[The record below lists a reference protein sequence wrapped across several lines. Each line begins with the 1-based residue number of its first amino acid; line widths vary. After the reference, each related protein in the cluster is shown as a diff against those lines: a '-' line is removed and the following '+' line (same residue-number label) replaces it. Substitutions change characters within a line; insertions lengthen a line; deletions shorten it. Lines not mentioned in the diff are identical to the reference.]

1 MAALVGQ
8 SLLGISSGRL
18 PSALEFA
25 KTTLRIRAALVGQR
39 LLGISSG
46 RLPSA
51 FGIRKNNAAH

>member
-8 SLLGISSGRL
+8 SLLGIWL